1 MCDERQYVCGSDATD
16 ADIEAYDRGELVPW
30 RIAADGTMWY
40 RRAAAGAEYPEIRAV
55 PADDVQAAD
64 GPMELTDAERDALL
78 RWADDLR
85 HAGDDLE
92 EAGNA
97 DD

>member
-1 MCDERQYVCGSDATD
+1 MSDQEFICGSA
-16 ADIEAYDRGELVPW
+16 ADDDDLRAYDEGLLVAWRRGP
-30 RIAADGTMWY
+30 DGTQWY
-40 RRAAAGAEYPEIRAV
+40 RRAAAGDGYPEIRAV